1 MTNNS
6 QTLADAL
13 KTLEGQV
20 VESYVDGWK
29 SYWKLVTDVARDPS
43 SFQAAQKEYLNHV
56 VQTVPGNVSKTLQA
70 GVRVYGALI
79 QSGGQLA
86 GELYTR
92 TAQDLT
98 KAATAAATTA
108 ETVAARVVE
117 PAPVAPS
124 EFTFEGYAEETLSK
138 RFLVSNRSPHPV
150 DVALEISSFTP
161 DTEGASVQVN
171 VTPQTFSLAANEEN
185 VVTCAVTIPPS
196 LTPMKDHRA
205 VLSAP
210 GLPSLSIGLH
220 VRSMGERDIVIEDAP
235 TA

>member
-1 MTNNS
+1 MTNSS

-43 SFQAAQKEYLNHV
+43 SLQTAQKEYLNHL
-56 VQTVPGNVSKTLQA
+56 VQTVPGNASKTLQA

-86 GELYTR
+86 SELYTR

-108 ETVAARVVE
+108 ETVAE
-117 PAPVAPS
+117 PVPVAPS

-138 RFLVSNRSPHPV
+138 RFLVSNRSPQPV
-150 DVALEISSFTP
+150 SVALEISGFTP
-161 DTEGASVQVN
+161 DTEGASVQIN
-171 VTPQTFSLAANEEN
+171 VTPQTFSLGANEEN
-185 VVTCAVTIPPS
+185 VVTCAVTIPAS
-196 LTPMKDHRA
+196 LTPMKDYRA

-210 GLPSLSIGLH
+210 CLPSLSIGLH
-220 VRSMGERDIVIEDAP
+220 VRNMGERDVVIEDSP

>member
-1 MTNNS
+1 MTNSN

-13 KTLEGQV
+13 KALEGQV

-43 SFQAAQKEYLNHV
+43 SLQSAQKEYLNHV
-56 VQTVPGNVSKTLQA
+56 VQTVPGHVSKTFQA
-70 GVRVYGALI
+70 GARVYGALV

-86 GELYTR
+86 SELYTR
-92 TAQDLT
+92 TAQDVT

-108 ETVAARVVE
+108 ETVTARVAE
-117 PAPVAPS
+117 PVAPS
-124 EFTFEGYAEETLSK
+124 EFIFEGYAEETLSK
-138 RFLVSNRSPHPV
+138 RFLVSNKSPHPV
-150 DVALEISSFTP
+150 NVALEISSFTP
-161 DTEGASVQVN
+161 DTEGASVQVS
-171 VTPQTFSLAANEEN
+171 VTPQVFSLEANEEN
-185 VVTCAVTIPPS
+185 VVTCAVTIPAA

-210 GLPSLSIGLH
+210 GLPSLNIGLH
-220 VRSMGERDIVIEDAP
+220 VLSMGERDVVIEDAP

>member
-1 MTNNS
+1 LTNSS

-13 KTLEGQV
+13 KALEGQV

-43 SFQAAQKEYLNHV
+43 SLQTAQKEYLNHV
-56 VQTVPGNVSKTLQA
+56 VQTVPGNVSKTFQA
-70 GVRVYGALI
+70 GARVYGALV
-79 QSGGQLA
+79 QSSGQLA
-86 GELYTR
+86 SELYTR
-92 TAQDLT
+92 TAQDVT

-108 ETVAARVVE
+108 ETVAARVAE
-117 PAPVAPS
+117 PVAPS
-124 EFTFEGYAEETLSK
+124 EFTFEGYADETLSK
-138 RFLVSNRSPHPV
+138 RFLVSNKSPHPV

-171 VTPQTFSLAANEEN
+171 VTPQTFSLEANEEN
-185 VVTCAVTIPPS
+185 VVTCTVTIPAS

-220 VRSMGERDIVIEDAP
+220 VLSMGERDVVIEDAP
-235 TA
+235 PA

>member
-1 MTNNS
+1 MTNSS

-13 KTLEGQV
+13 KALEGQV

-43 SFQAAQKEYLNHV
+43 SLQAAQKEYLNHV
-56 VQTVPGNVSKTLQA
+56 VQTVPGNVSKTFQA
-70 GVRVYGALI
+70 GARVYGALV

-86 GELYTR
+86 SELYTR
-92 TAQDLT
+92 TAQDVT

-108 ETVAARVVE
+108 ETVAARVAE
-117 PAPVAPS
+117 PVAPS
-124 EFTFEGYAEETLSK
+124 EFIFEGYAEETLSK
-138 RFLVSNRSPHPV
+138 RFLVSNKSPQPV
-150 DVALEISSFTP
+150 SVALEISSFTP

-171 VTPQTFSLAANEEN
+171 VTPQTFSLGTNEEN
-185 VVTCAVTIPPS
+185 VVTCAVTIPAS
-196 LTPMKDHRA
+196 LTPMQDHRA

-220 VRSMGERDIVIEDAP
+220 VRSMGERDVVVEDAP
-235 TA
+235 PG